1 MNEVRWQRWLA
12 VGLLLLVVSAVVFAV
27 FLPLISTGLAYH
39 EEKNDLLFRLQRQQT
54 IAGRED
60 QVAEA
65 LEQIKQQ
72 FSEQGYFSTS
82 TTEALASAELQNIVK
97 TAVADAGGQLTSTQG
112 LPGKE
117 LDGFFRV
124 AVKVRMTG
132 SMEALVGVLHSIETA
147 VPVLLV
153 DQLDI
158 NPVRGAR
165 NRKTNKIEPS
175 DQLNVSFQVVSFLRS
190 QAHE

>member
-1 MNEVRWQRWLA
+1 MNDVRWQRWLA
-12 VGLLLLVVSAVVFAV
+12 VGLLLLVVSALVFAV

-54 IAGRED
+54 IAGREA
-60 QVAEA
+60 QVAAA
-65 LEQIKQQ
+65 LEQVRQQ
-72 FSEQGYFSTS
+72 FAEQGYFSTS

-112 LPGKE
+112 LPGKQT
-117 LDGFFRV
+117 DGFFRV

-132 SMEALVGVLHSIETA
+132 SMEALVGVLRGIETA

-165 NRKTNKIEPS
+165 NRKTNKVEPS

-190 QAHE
+190 PNP

>member
-1 MNEVRWQRWLA
+1 MNDVRWQRWLA
-12 VGLLLLVVSAVVFAV
+12 VGLLLLVVSAAVFAV
-27 FLPLISTGLAYH
+27 LLPLIGTGLAYH

-54 IAGRED
+54 IAGRET

-65 LEQIKQQ
+65 LERFKQQ

-117 LDGFFRV
+117 SDGFFRV

-132 SMEALVGVLHSIETA
+132 SMEALVGVLQSIETA